1 MYSVIS
7 AHHVAQFAYILNRL
21 KEAREGDGSLLD
33 NCIIAYGSAIRDGQV
48 HDNGNLPILLAGRAG
63 GNLHPGRHIRFQAET
78 PVANLWL
85 EMLHSMNARADHFG
99 DSTGRLS
106 GL

>member
-1 MYSVIS
+1 
-7 AHHVAQFAYILNRL
+7 
-21 KEAREGDGSLLD
+21 
-33 NCIIAYGSAIRDGQV
+33 
-48 HDNGNLPILLAGRAG
+48 LPILLAGRAG